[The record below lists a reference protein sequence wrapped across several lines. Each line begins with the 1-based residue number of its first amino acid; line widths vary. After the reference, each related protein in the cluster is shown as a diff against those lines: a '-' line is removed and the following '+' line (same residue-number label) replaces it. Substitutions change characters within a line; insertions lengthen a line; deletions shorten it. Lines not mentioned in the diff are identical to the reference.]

1 MLDIENILAHVASHV
16 MATGYFDTV
25 LGYESK
31 QSPSTGLNAALYV
44 EDIRPIRTSGLN
56 NTSVR
61 LEIEL
66 RLYSSTYQAPYEGI
80 DITLAKA
87 TDAVFT
93 SIIGDFD
100 LGGEARHVDI
110 FGAYGQPVRVRSGY
124 MNISGAEYRVFQVIT
139 PIVVDDVWSQAA

>member
-1 MLDIENILAHVASHV
+1 MIDIQNILDNVASHI

-56 NTSVR
+56 NTSIR
-61 LEIEL
+61 LELEL
-66 RLYSSTYQAPYEGI
+66 RLYSSTYQEPYESI
-80 DITLAKA
+80 DSILVKA

-93 SIIGDFD
+93 AVIGDFD

-110 FGAYGQPVRVRSGY
+110 FGAYGQPVRIRSGY
-124 MNISGAEYRVFQVIT
+124 INLSGQEYRVFQVT
-139 PIVVDDVWSQAA
+139 VPIVVDDVWPQAA